1 MAHLFKI
8 VVPKYHYEE
17 QTQREIIFE
26 NLQEFPLNIEN
37 AQDDQTDKEIVQLS
51 VNKIP
56 EEKENV
62 LFRWVIKEP
71 IKLEFKEND
80 NTKTHKK
87 HILYAPGSQGKA
99 GSTQK
104 AVRTIAGDRL
114 FSKNMQAEVPLNII
128 RRSSENKNLLI
139 FWNVHEFESHNKKW
153 MKRFR
158 QSESIVIKSTFS
170 ISPDRP
176 SERPSESGYDT
187 TRAEKE
193 WLPKLVS
200 TKEAIDKLNATDCV
214 RTVVFMKVLR
224 FRWLNIPAG
233 VECKLENQD
242 LDMPI
247 IKSSRKI
254 DVSVTHMSRP
264 NHSSTN
270 VTSRSSKKRLK
281 LRGASEMRVKDCQMT
296 CSSYLIG
303 FDACKGRL
311 NGEKCWRPKKFDT
324 NSFLK
329 IDFLKPMVI
338 SRLILQG
345 WESEKYRESGG
356 ADLAPNQSAVFR
368 VTKFRLDYSDDGAT
382 WTCHQFGEISIEQDE
397 DRADASTA
405 EFENKVEEDDD
416 PNEKFSI
423 SILPP
428 ILARFVRIRP
438 LESQNGV
445 AIRCEFY
452 FSQNPNVANT
462 YPRVLMLNASE
473 ITHGG
478 NALAEVLKD
487 KPPNIKVFQYDLPG
501 IIAEV
506 ISNRTALTNYC
517 VLQSTSGEN
526 VEINITSPPERSKL
540 LHQLFCDELL
550 IGEKFGS
557 LAIIPIDFRKST
569 FEEKSWYTDFVGK
582 SKQITEI
589 VVEDVEAGSR
599 LTFDYL
605 CLLTS
610 ASVIAGG
617 GLAINSVVAV
627 VASMLVSPIMGPVL
641 AVTFGTTI
649 RKKELFWLGLWV
661 EAFSLLICMFV
672 GFILGLLWASTW
684 LYDYHNWPT
693 DEMVSR
699 GTASCLV
706 EGMLIAVPSGIGV
719 AVSVLGGNMASLVG
733 VAISASLLP
742 PAVNFGMF
750 VACGMFSKHPKDI
763 ERAIVSLSL
772 TLENILVIFFI
783 SLLIFKLKEIIPQK
797 SQESGAFW
805 SAAKRMLPDTQEEEP
820 ECVETPPQ
828 RSVMNVTFREDG
840 NVANALSVHKRGVHS
855 RVPSHRDL
863 QSVMMD
869 MKSHGKLG
877 QPQRTQG
884 SRLRRRSTFFS

>member
-17 QTQREIIFE
+17 QTHKEIIFE
-26 NLQEFPLNIEN
+26 NNQEFPLDVEYT
-37 AQDDQTDKEIVQLS
+37 QDDQTDKEIVQLS
-51 VNKIP
+51 ANSIP
-56 EEKENV
+56 DEMENV

-71 IKLEFKEND
+71 IKIQYKEVE
-80 NTKTHKK
+80 NTKTGKK
-87 HILYAPGSQGKA
+87 KTFRYAGG
-99 GSTQK
+99 
-104 AVRTIAGDRL
+104 
-114 FSKNMQAEVPLNII
+114 QAQEEIPLNVMRPTPESNTI
-128 RRSSENKNLLI
+128 RI
-139 FWNVHEFESHNKKW
+139 FWNAHTFENHFKKQRW
-153 MKRFR
+153 RT
-158 QSESIVIKSTFS
+158 SESVVIKSTFS
-170 ISPDRP
+170 VTQAHQY
-176 SERPSESGYDT
+176 ESGFFPTKLETEDSS
-187 TRAEKE
+187 
-193 WLPKLVS
+193 KLVS
-200 TKEAIDKLNATDCV
+200 PGEAIDKLNATDSF

-233 VECKLENQD
+233 VEWKWNEQNQD
-242 LDMPI
+242 TNIPHV
-247 IKSSRKI
+247 KSSDKI
-254 DVSVTHMSRP
+254 VPIVSVANLNKPT
-264 NHSSTN
+264 SSFSS
-270 VTSRSSKKRLK
+270 VIAKSSKKMSKIR
-281 LRGASEMRVKDCQMT
+281 SEMKVKDCQMT

-329 IDFLKPMVI
+329 IDFLKPMVV
-338 SRLILQG
+338 SRVILQG
-345 WESEKYRESGG
+345 WESEKLRESTGET
-356 ADLAPNQSAVFR
+356 NRSAVLR

-382 WTCHQFGEISIEQDE
+382 WTCHQVGEISIEQ
-397 DRADASTA
+397 A
-405 EFENKVEEDDD
+405 EHRSQLLSPAGSETKEEEVDDD
-416 PNEKFSI
+416 PDEKFSI

-452 FSQNPNVANT
+452 FSQNPNVANK
-462 YPRVLMLNASE
+462 YPRVLMLKASE

-478 NALAEVLKD
+478 SALAEVLKD

-506 ISNRTALTNYC
+506 IHNRTSLTNYC
-517 VLQSTSGEN
+517 VLQSTTGEN
-526 VEINITSPPERSKL
+526 VEINITCPPERSKL
-540 LHQLFCDELL
+540 LHTLFCDELR
-550 IGEKFGS
+550 IGEQFGS
-557 LAIIPIDFRKST
+557 FAIVPIDFRKST
-569 FEEKSWYTDFVGK
+569 LEEKSLDTDFVGK

-589 VVEDVEAGSR
+589 VVEDVEAGST

-605 CLLTS
+605 CLVIS

-649 RKKELFWLGLWV
+649 RRMELFKLGLWV
-661 EAFSLLICMFV
+661 EALSLCICMFV
-672 GFILGLLWASTW
+672 GFLLGLLWASTF

-699 GTASCLV
+699 GTPTCLL
-706 EGMLIAVPSGIGV
+706 EGLLIAVPSGIGV

-750 VACGMFSKHPKDI
+750 LACRMFSKD
-763 ERAIVSLSL
+763 EQDVSRAIVSLSL
-772 TLENILVIFFI
+772 TLENILII
-783 SLLIFKLKEIIPQK
+783 YITSLFIFKLKEVIPQK

-805 SAAKRMLPDTQEEEP
+805 RAAKQLLPETNEEEAAEIMESP
-820 ECVETPPQ
+820 NQAQPKHMTY
-828 RSVMNVTFREDG
+828 REDG
-840 NVANALSVHKRGVHS
+840 NISKALSIYGKGGYS
-855 RVPSHRDL
+855 RAGSHRDL
-863 QSVMMD
+863 ESLIQD
-869 MKSHGKLG
+869 MKNSTG
-877 QPQRTQG
+877 QVQRTQTSG
-884 SRLRRRSTFFS
+884 VRRRSTFFSKGRS